1 MMRPRVFVP
10 QIPMKME
17 LGTSR
22 LVPKFDTLDAA
33 KEYGDLVVL
42 VEHHL
47 AFAGRKE
54 CIDKIVYELRDYRDD
69 DYFLAMGSQFFMMI
83 AAIVISNRVP
93 HVNMLEWSSRE
104 RQYIRSTVDVKQLCL
119 PQL

>member
-1 MMRPRVFVP
+1 MKPRVFIP

-54 CIDKIVYELRDYRDD
+54 CIDKIVYELRDYHED

-83 AAIVISNRVP
+83 AVIVLSSKVSKI
-93 HVNMLEWSSRE
+93 NMLEWSSRE
-104 RQYIRSTVDVKQLCL
+104 RQYTRSTVDVKELRL
-119 PQL
+119 PTL